1 MPASIKRQISSE
13 VYHSDQS
20 GNWKSVLNWNHFL
33 IPIHNQK
40 LYVNDADWPAVCV
53 QCVQCLCLIYVAAEA
68 FTDLKD

>member
-1 MPASIKRQISSE
+1 MPAIKMQISSE
-13 VYHSDQS
+13 PYDSDQS
-20 GNWKSVLNWNHFL
+20 GNWKSVLSWNQFL

-40 LYVNDADWPAVCV
+40 LHVNDTDTPAVCV